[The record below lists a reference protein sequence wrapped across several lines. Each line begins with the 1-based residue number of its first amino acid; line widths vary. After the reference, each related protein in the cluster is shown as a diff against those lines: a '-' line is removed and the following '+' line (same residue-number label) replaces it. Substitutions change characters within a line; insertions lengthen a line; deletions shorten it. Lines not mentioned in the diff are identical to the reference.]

1 MSIVW
6 KHVKTGGVYIVVEEE
21 CLLESDLTPMVAYLS
36 LKDGKIWLR
45 PKEEFFDGRF
55 VKLE

>member
-6 KHVKTGGVYIVVEEE
+6 KHVKTGGVYVIVDDE
-21 CLLESDLTPMVAYLS
+21 CMLESDLTPMVAYRS
-36 LKDGKIWLR
+36 LKDGQVWLR
-45 PKEEFFDGRF
+45 PKEEIFDGRF